1 MPWSPFIRT
10 RSLGTTTRCC
20 DGDGTVLPV
29 SGDNANET
37 FDELLHH
44 ASVID
49 QFRIPYPHGRLETAP
64 AVDADP
70 GRLRNAA
77 FFTKMYGECKNSGVK
92 SRLVN
97 LAWLP
102 NSWGQEIQIT

>member
-1 MPWSPFIRT
+1 MRLRAFASGKYTP
-10 RSLGTTTRCC
+10 
-20 DGDGTVLPV
+20 VLRD
-29 SGDNANET
+29 S
-37 FDELLHH
+37 
-44 ASVID
+44 S
-49 QFRIPYPHGRLETAP
+49 GRLLP